1 MKAKPDFKFGD
12 RVVFIGDRPKR
23 GVVSR
28 VFQSGGVWHLRAS
41 PTGATSRGTSG
52 EWHRTTPLSRRMPRG
67 PRLDPLP
74 SAFAAIAIVDLHW
87 ER

>member
-28 VFQSGGVWHLRAS
+28 VFRSGGLWCWRSKAS

-52 EWHRTTPLSRRMPRG
+52 EWLKAAASR
-67 PRLDPLP
+67 
-74 SAFAAIAIVDLHW
+74 
-87 ER
+87 